1 MESSFLGPSFGKYM
15 VLEFQQQILDFP
27 INGENIIVLV
37 HYVLFTFSL
46 PRLPFNGSMLAASC
60 LQVHKKGVKF
70 T

>member
-37 HYVLFTFSL
+37 HYVLFAFSL
-46 PRLPFNGSMLAASC
+46 PRLPFNGFMLAASC
-60 LQVHKKGVKF
+60 LHVHKKGVKF

>member
-27 INGENIIVLV
+27 IIGENIIVLV
-37 HYVLFTFSL
+37 HYVLF
-46 PRLPFNGSMLAASC
+46 PKLPFNGSMLAASC
-60 LQVHKKGVKF
+60 LHVHKEGVKF